1 MPLVWT
7 EKGPIERERLEVKD
21 IVVETD
27 NSRDK
32 ITEWYLDGE
41 LVRRDGWVTV
51 LMPATVT
58 VEQGGFGSNVHGGS
72 VSVGL
77 KGIGMGASQAKFG

>member
-7 EKGPIERERLEVKD
+7 EKGPIERSRLEVKD
-21 IVVETD
+21 IVIETN

-41 LVRRDGWVTV
+41 MVRRDGWVTI
-51 LMPATVT
+51 LMPATV
-58 VEQGGFGSNVHGGS
+58 
-72 VSVGL
+72 
-77 KGIGMGASQAKFG
+77 GATQAKFG